1 MVTLKHLKTHAYPIW
16 QGIQQRSPPSPPSE
30 PPLVSPF
37 TSKSSKA
44 QHQTFTSDAQYEA
57 TVRMSFPV
65 SPSPDA
71 TIVSPRP
78 MERPAN
84 EFPAEITHLPPEIPK
99 KTGQKTIFKRV
110 FGRQPETTC
119 PPFLSARHER
129 ERRRQNCPIRLLV
142 DDSSDGESENDMLN
156 YSIPFWARITPD
168 DDCENKY
175 DFKDGLQHYNNAK
188 PSEGDADPTNRKTSK
203 ICTDR
208 QHKIRLL
215 VDDSSDGESENDMLN
230 YSIPFWARI
239 TSNDDCENK
248 DDMDDLQHYNN
259 AKPSVGDDDPTNRK
273 TSKICTDGQHKNVD
287 LLRGRRR
294 RRKRALRPE
303 RVVALVEGKKGDQ
316 YHKDGYY
323 DKRDRKKEKKHILSL
338 EKDCN
343 GGKLVRDQIKGADKI
358 SHIRARECCTTFG
371 MKDSVNVITGNTQI
385 FPRNTFGGRVKFLNN
400 SRQHKRRRPQKYQ
413 QRSSTNALDNVTRKV
428 ADLETNSKDPFEFI
442 EPGEETFK

>member
-129 ERRRQNCPIRLLV
+129 ERRRQNCP
-142 DDSSDGESENDMLN
+142 
-156 YSIPFWARITPD
+156 
-168 DDCENKY
+168 
-175 DFKDGLQHYNNAK
+175 
-188 PSEGDADPTNRKTSK
+188 
-203 ICTDR
+203 
-208 QHKIRLL
+208 IRLL